1 MQTVEYMAPK
11 AHCQPNL
18 VAIGTVHCVSPDNW
32 NVAEFLRSRTAASRN
47 TVKAYEQDLSVFIK
61 WSEGQG
67 HAGPD
72 SIERTDVLGW
82 VVAMHDEGCAQ
93 KTMARR
99 ISGVRQYFQW
109 LTRKGTISSDPTSK
123 VQAPK
128 GAQKLPRPLTR
139 EEINQLLDEGPPE
152 SPLDLR
158 NRLIVELLYGSG
170 LRVSELCGLNSTSFD
185 RERELLEVEGSS
197 KKRRTDLGSKAKRGR
212 RVPMSLIARQL
223 IELWLAEGS
232 REFDDSC
239 TPGRRDKAAL
249 FLNRRGNRM
258 GRRDVMRVIHKLLE
272 SKGLPGRSPH
282 ALRHTFASHLLEGGA
297 DLRDVQELMGHD
309 SIATTQIYT
318 KVTNSEL
325 VTEHRIYHPRGKP
338 SRRS

>member
-1 MQTVEYMAPK
+1 MDLGEYGQSNSA
-11 AHCQPNL
+11 
-18 VAIGTVHCVSPDNW
+18 AIGTVLCVNGENW
-32 NVAEFLRSRTAASRN
+32 NVAEFLRSRTAASHN
-47 TVKAYEQDLSVFIK
+47 TIRAYEQDLNVFIK
-61 WSEGQG
+61 WSEDQG
-67 HAGPD
+67 YLGPS
-72 SIERTDVLGW
+72 SIERTDVVGW
-82 VVAMHDEGCAQ
+82 VVAMHDQGCAQ

-109 LTRKGTISSDPTSK
+109 LTKRGIIRSDPTSK

-128 GAQKLPRPLTR
+128 GAQKLPRLLTR
-139 EEINQLLDEGPPE
+139 EEISQLLDEEPPE
-152 SPLDLR
+152 NPLELR

-170 LRVSELCGLNSTSFD
+170 LRVSELCGLNLTSFD
-185 RERELLEVEGSS
+185 KERELLEVEGSS
-197 KKRRTDLGSKAKRGR
+197 KKRRTDPGSKGKRGR
-212 RVPMSLIARQL
+212 RLPMSLIARQL
-223 IELWLAEGS
+223 IGLWIKEGS
-232 REFDDSC
+232 REFDESY
-239 TPGRRDKAAL
+239 TPGRRDPVAL
-249 FLNRRGNRM
+249 FVNRRGNRM
-258 GRRDVMRVIHKLLE
+258 GRRDVMRVLHRLLD

-338 SRRS
+338 PRRV

>member
-1 MQTVEYMAPK
+1 MS
-11 AHCQPNL
+11 L
-18 VAIGTVHCVSPDNW
+18 DNW
-32 NVAEFLRSRTAASRN
+32 NVAEFLRSRTAASHN
-47 TVKAYEQDLSVFIK
+47 TVQAYEQDLSVFIK
-61 WSEGQG
+61 WSEDQG
-67 HAGPD
+67 YVGPD
-72 SIERTDVLGW
+72 CIERTDVLGW

-109 LTRKGTISSDPTSK
+109 LTRRGTIGSDPTSK

-139 EEINQLLDEGPPE
+139 EEINHLLDEDPPE
-152 SPLDLR
+152 NPLDLR

-197 KKRRTDLGSKAKRGR
+197 KKRRTDLGSKGKRGR
-212 RVPMSLIARQL
+212 RLPMSLIARQL
-223 IELWLAEGS
+223 IELWLTEGS
-232 REFDDSC
+232 REFDDSY
-239 TPGRRDKAAL
+239 TPGRRDTAAL
-249 FLNRRGNRM
+249 FVNRRGNRM

-338 SRRS
+338 PRRR